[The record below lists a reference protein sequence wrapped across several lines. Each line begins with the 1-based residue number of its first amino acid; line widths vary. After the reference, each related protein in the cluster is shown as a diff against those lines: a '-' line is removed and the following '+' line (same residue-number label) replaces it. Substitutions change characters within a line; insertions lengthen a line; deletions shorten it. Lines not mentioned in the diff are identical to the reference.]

1 MIIENKLDDLE
12 LESEEPYLSQGPL
25 AEPDHQV
32 PTSWDAFLTMCQE
45 IQDPIMHDQLQK
57 DLVEHLWRRK

>member
-12 LESEEPYLSQGPL
+12 LESEEPYLRQGPL

-32 PTSWDAFLTMCQE
+32 PTSWDAFLTM
-45 IQDPIMHDQLQK
+45 
-57 DLVEHLWRRK
+57 R